1 MRIVPILL
9 ICLNLISVAGFSQDT
24 INYKTSIAKSEGEY
38 FKQKYKSSITNSKK
52 YRYHK
57 TGRWLY
63 SDSLGNVI
71 KEVNYSYNKKLKQS
85 QKNGVEVYYDPV
97 ELDTILIR
105 NYRKGSL
112 QNQLGLKSAIF
123 KESGNIFHIYKDFNT
138 YSITQYIDKSGT
150 STRKDFTMMWKSSY
164 EDPNGLM
171 DDSLYMAFEDSLG
184 DASLMEPASFDTKSR
199 YNYVSNPEFEFHPE
213 AKFSITS
220 FKHQLPGWKIASE
233 SPDLFIS
240 TEHARSGSSF
250 VGFRVFSMKKHIEY
264 LQNQLKEP
272 LKKDSIYCF
281 SAYIKLSPGSRFAT
295 NAFGFLLTD
304 NPQNINTDELLTVK
318 ASKSLESQV
327 LLFKTRW
334 MKIECTYKA
343 KGGESWL
350 VLGSFQ
356 NHRNLTLKGLPGPI
370 QECYY
375 YLDDVSLVPIKD
387 ESECHCNFSDQRD
400 TLKPEQESELEES
413 IFNELSVGDKLI
425 LEDINFENDEDALL
439 PESFS
444 VLNDLL
450 NYLKEN
456 NQVIIE
462 ISGHTSGLGGLEH
475 NMDLSR
481 RRAEAV
487 KTFLTLN
494 GVLEERIKT
503 EGYGPKFPIASDAT
517 EEGQLKNRRVEFKV
531 VAM

>member
-1 MRIVPILL
+1 M
-9 ICLNLISVAGFSQDT
+9 NLIVITGYSQDT
-24 INYKTSIAKSEGEY
+24 INFKSAISKKEGDY
-38 FKQKYKSSITNSKK
+38 FKQKYKSPTTNSKK
-52 YRYHK
+52 FRYHK
-57 TGRWLY
+57 TGRWLFY
-63 SDSLGNVI
+63 DSLGNVI

-85 QKNGVEVYYDPV
+85 QKNGIEVYYNPNG
-97 ELDTILIR
+97 LDTILIR
-105 NYRKGSL
+105 QYRKGRL
-112 QNQLGLKSAIF
+112 QNQLGFQSAIF
-123 KESGNIFHIYKDFNT
+123 KERGNITHIYKDFNS
-138 YSITQYIDKSGT
+138 YAITQYIDKTGVA
-150 STRKDFTMMWKSSY
+150 TRKDFTMMWKSSY

-199 YNYVSNPEFEFHPE
+199 YNYVSNPEFEYHPD
-213 AKFSITS
+213 ATFSIVS
-220 FKHQLPGWKIASE
+220 FKEQIPGWRIASE

-240 TEHARSGSSF
+240 PEHARSGSGF

-264 LQNQLKEP
+264 LQNQLKAP
-272 LKKDSIYCF
+272 LKKDSVYCF

-295 NAFGFLLTD
+295 NAFGFLLTE

-334 MKIECTYKA
+334 MKIQCTYKA
-343 KGGESWL
+343 KGGETWL

-356 NHRNLTLKGLPGPI
+356 NHKNLSLKGLPGPI

-375 YLDDVSLVPIKD
+375 YLDDVSLVPIEE
-387 ESECHCNFSDQRD
+387 ESECNCNFSDQRD
-400 TLKPEQESELEES
+400 TQQPEMIIDQEES
-413 IFNELSVGDKLI
+413 IFTELSVGDKLI
-425 LEDINFENDEDALL
+425 LEDINFENDKDALL

-444 VLNDLL
+444 ILNDLL
-450 NYLKEN
+450 VYLQKN
-456 NQVIIE
+456 NEVVVE
-462 ISGHTSGLGGLEH
+462 ISGHTSGIGGLEH

-481 RRAEAV
+481 RRAESV

-494 GVLEERIKT
+494 GIPEERIET
-503 EGYGPKFPIASDAT
+503 EGYGPKFPIASDDSEA
-517 EEGQLKNRRVEFKV
+517 GQLKNRRVEFKV